1 MATKGWI
8 EHDLQNQYKIY
19 INITNSE
26 HKYTTQRPISVEVSR
41 YQLLGSCD
49 PIIGSATGAV
59 DSQRDALT
67 HRA

>member
-1 MATKGWI
+1 MVEFHTVFTI
-8 EHDLQNQYKIY
+8 L
-19 INITNSE
+19 
-26 HKYTTQRPISVEVSR
+26 RPISVEVSR

-67 HRA
+67 HRAILTRDHSSIENDVDIEMAH